1 MRLSKIK
8 LAGFKSFVDPTVISF
23 PSNLVIGVIQ
33 PIAGKYGISKNP
45 ESFAVYGNRKYF
57 SDENNNVILRLAG
70 GIEEISSNGMKD
82 FFRDQPLF

>member
-1 MRLSKIK
+1 MT
-8 LAGFKSFVDPTVISF
+8 A
-23 PSNLVIGVIQ
+23 SNLVIGVIQ

-70 GIEEISSNGMKD
+70 GIE
-82 FFRDQPLF
+82 